1 MALTRQQLLAAV
13 HALVA
18 EGVDIFYAEQD
29 RQRPAP
35 PAKPENSRSRKKTS
49 DRAGASVAAEA
60 EAASRA
66 ADGGASSKK
75 DLPLNQSY
83 HSWYTKA
90 LPVVRQI
97 LPDRYPEFVEQY
109 KLDKRKEIDFLTY
122 SISDYLLGLR
132 VTRGYYKEEVVNPWA
147 AFSSKFQQ
155 QILILQSCAD
165 RLESAL
171 SDILGTLRAEL
182 FDDELDAARDLH
194 KKGHP
199 RAAGALAGV
208 TLERHLASVSINHQ
222 LRLTKRDPGIADY
235 NEALK
240 KAEVLDIP
248 NWRFIQRLADIR
260 NLAVHFKER
269 DPTTDEIE
277 ELLRGVE
284 KAVKTIH

>member
-18 EGVDIFYAEQD
+18 EGVDILYAEQD
-29 RQRPAP
+29 RQRPAAP
-35 PAKPENSRSRKKTS
+35 TKPASSKSKRKSTG
-49 DRAGASVAAEA
+49 RTGASAAPQGETSA
-60 EAASRA
+60 TADAA
-66 ADGGASSKK
+66 ASSKK
-75 DLPLNQSY
+75 DLPLHQSY

-90 LPVVRQI
+90 LPVVRQV

-109 KLDKRKEIDFLTY
+109 KLDKRKEIDFLSYT
-122 SISDYLLGLR
+122 ISDYLLGLR

-147 AFSSKFQQ
+147 AFAAKFQQ
-155 QILILQSCAD
+155 QILVLRSCAD
-165 RLESAL
+165 RIESAL

-182 FDDELDAARDLH
+182 FDNELDAARDLH

-208 TLERHLASVSINHQ
+208 TLERHLASVSVNHQ
-222 LRLTKRDPGIADY
+222 VRLTKRDPSIADY

-269 DPTTDEIE
+269 DPTNDEIE
-277 ELLRGVE
+277 ELLTGVE
-284 KAVKTIH
+284 KAVKTIN